1 MSEWQTT
8 NKAVSVWG
16 GVSAAISVPLPKC
29 ANTRN
34 ADSSATRL
42 KQQIQKYRQ
51 SDAGPKK
58 TRIGYL
64 HTCLNPA
71 NWPVLPEFALM
82 MKMAVEVGIKTQKDN
97 FTFFCTNPETQRR
110 WPKSFQ
116 RSGWRGLS
124 KIFRSGRW
132 YNYTIT
138 THRICLSEDVLERVR
153 TLLLL
158 E

>member
-8 NKAVSVWG
+8 NKAVSAC
-16 GVSAAISVPLPKC
+16 GVGLPPSLSHCQNLQIHKC
-29 ANTRN
+29 RQLHAPKPANTE
-34 ADSSATRL
+34 
-42 KQQIQKYRQ
+42 IQTMRCKDQRE
-51 SDAGPKK
+51 
-58 TRIGYL
+58 TRISYL
-64 HTCLNPA
+64 HSCLAPA
-71 NWPVLPEFALM
+71 NWPMLPEFTRM
-82 MKMAVEVGIKTQKDN
+82 MMMVVPWWKWWSN
-97 FTFFCTNPETQRR
+97 FYNRFFCTNPETQRR

-138 THRICLSEDVLERVR
+138 THRICLSEDILERAH